1 MTESYFQR
9 VATSTPTRL
18 WINNPTAVEIGAGL
32 AQGAVG
38 CTTNPSYGG
47 NLLKREP
54 EYVRGV
60 IAASVAALPGADV
73 AQVAENVQ
81 ERLVDRITE
90 RFADVHQ
97 RSGGLAGYV
106 SIQGS
111 PLEDHD
117 ADAILRAA
125 RAATHIAPNAAVKVP
140 ATAPGL
146 LALEQLVE
154 DGWPTIVTEVFSV
167 AQLIEANERYLKV
180 TARTG
185 ERSPFFMSPI
195 TGILGDHLRKVAA
208 RDAIAADPRT
218 LQLAGVALARRCYG
232 VVVERAYPVTLLFGG
247 ARSIDDF
254 TGLVG
259 GPTASTINYSTVEEI
274 LALDP
279 PVETT
284 IEESMP
290 AGVVEELLAKF
301 PDFRQAWGDVPLT
314 LEDFEEFG
322 PVQHFRGSF
331 VGAWEAMLTAIREA
345 RVGAATMAS

>member
-1 MTESYFQR
+1 VTDSYFQR
-9 VATSTPTRL
+9 VAANTPTRL

-38 CTTNPSYGG
+38 CTTNPSYAAS
-47 NLLKREP
+47 LLKREP

-60 IAASVAALPGADV
+60 IAASVAALPGADD
-73 AQVAENVQ
+73 ARVAENVQ
-81 ERLVDRITE
+81 QRLVARIAE
-90 RFADVHQ
+90 RFADMHE
-97 RSGGLAGYV
+97 RSGGRAGYV

-117 ADAILRAA
+117 ADAILRAG
-125 RAATHIAPNAAVKVP
+125 RAAVHIAPNAAVKVP

-154 DGWPTIVTEVFSV
+154 DGSPTIVTEVFSV

-180 TARTG
+180 TGRTAK
-185 ERSPFFMSPI
+185 RPSFFMSPI
-195 TGILGDHLRKVAA
+195 TGILGDHLRKVAV
-208 RDAIAADPRT
+208 RDAIAADPRA

-279 PVETT
+279 PVEMT
-284 IEESMP
+284 IDEPMA
-290 AGVVEELLAKF
+290 AGVVEHLLAKF
-301 PDFRQAWGDVPLT
+301 PDLRQAWGDVPLT
-314 LEDFEEFG
+314 VEDFEEFG

-331 VGAWEAMLTAIREA
+331 VGAWEAMLAAIRET
-345 RVGAATMAS
+345 RVGAETTAS